1 MVCAA
6 GGARGILREASDGVS
21 KRIVTKIVHWGRWAV
36 GVIFILLGADTL
48 VGSSIDA
55 SGLAQQHSRETMYAF
70 VLAHAFLIWLPAFL
84 CAWGVFKW
92 RAWARRLGIAL
103 CAFFAGVGLGLWIY
117 FQMLG
122 RRDTPL
128 FVMVLVAGTAF
139 AWLIL
144 PSVGAEYSRR
154 NQIA

>member
-1 MVCAA
+1 M
-6 GGARGILREASDGVS
+6 
-21 KRIVTKIVHWGRWAV
+21 TKIVHGGRWAV

-48 VGSSIDA
+48 VGSTVHR
-55 SGLAQQHSRETMYAF
+55 SGLARAHSRETMYAF
-70 VLAHAFLIWLPAFL
+70 VLAHAFLIWFPAFL

-92 RAWARRLGIAL
+92 RAWARKLGIAL
-103 CAFFAGVGLGLWIY
+103 CALFAAVGFGLWIY

-122 RRDTPL
+122 RLDTPL
-128 FVMVLVAGTAF
+128 LVMVLLAGTAF

-144 PSVGAEYSRR
+144 PPVRAEYSRR